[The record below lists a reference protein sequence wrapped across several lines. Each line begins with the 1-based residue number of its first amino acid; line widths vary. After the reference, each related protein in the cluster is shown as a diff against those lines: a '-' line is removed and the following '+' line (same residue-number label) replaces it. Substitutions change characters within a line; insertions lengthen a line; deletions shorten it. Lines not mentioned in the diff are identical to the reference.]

1 MRTSVSSPASP
12 SAASRWRTS
21 AVGTLVVALAAFLA
35 GAVLATGQGGADGE
49 APVRAPFTRTAEDS
63 GPLFRVASFNI
74 LGANHTDGPKANK
87 RKQFKPSAKRT
98 PQTVLSLDLNGVD
111 VVGFQEMQVKQ
122 VDQFMKKT
130 QGAWG
135 LYPGRQLSNYAA
147 HNSIGWRTAEWKLVE
162 ANSIPITYF
171 NGQLVP
177 MPYVLLRHL
186 DTGRLVWFAN
196 FHNPASTKSRPPQ
209 AKWRKKAKAAQVALA
224 NRLHE
229 SGVPLVLTGDM
240 NERET
245 YFCAMTTQ
253 APMKSASGGSW
264 GASAC
269 KPPKD
274 VRIDWVFG
282 SNYLKFSNYR
292 VNRGTLVKKI
302 TDHPMIVADVA
313 VPVRPRY

>member
-1 MRTSVSSPASP
+1 MRTSVSSLPSPGSP
-12 SAASRWRTS
+12 STWRTPTI
-21 AVGTLVVALAAFLA
+21 GTLVVALAAFLA
-35 GAVLATGQGGADGE
+35 GAVLTTGQVSEQQE
-49 APVRAPFTRTAEDS
+49 APVQAPFTRTAEAEGS
-63 GPLFRVASFNI
+63 LFRVASFNI

-87 RKQFKPSAKRT
+87 RSRFAPSTVRT
-98 PQTVLSLDLNGVD
+98 PRTLLSLDLNGVD
-111 VVGFQEMQVKQ
+111 VVGFQEMQAKQ
-122 VDQFMKKT
+122 VDQFMAKA
-130 QGAWG
+130 QGKWG

-147 HNSIGWRTAEWKLVE
+147 HNSIGWRTAQWKLVE
-162 ANSIPITYF
+162 ANTVPITYF

-177 MPYVLLRHL
+177 MPFVLLRHL
-186 DTGRLVWFAN
+186 PTGRLVWFAN
-196 FHNPASTKSRPPQ
+196 FHNPASTKTRPPQ
-209 AKWRKKAKAAQVALA
+209 AKWRAKAKAAQVALA

-245 YFCAMTTQ
+245 YFCAMTTK

-282 SNYLKFSNYR
+282 ANYLRFDNYR
-292 VNRGTLVKKI
+292 VNRGDLVQKI
-302 TDHPMIVADVA
+302 TDHPMIVADVT

>member
-1 MRTSVSSPASP
+1 MRTSVSSWST
-12 SAASRWRTS
+12 WRTP
-21 AVGTLVVALAAFLA
+21 AVGTLVMALAAFLA
-35 GAVLATGQGGADGE
+35 GAVLATGPSPSEE
-49 APVRAPFTRTAEDS
+49 APVRAPFTRTAEASD
-63 GPLFRVASFNI
+63 PLFRVASFNI
-74 LGANHTDGPKANK
+74 LGANHTDGPKASK
-87 RKQFKPSAKRT
+87 RHRFAPSTVRT
-98 PQTVLSLDLNGVD
+98 PQTIRSLDLNGID

-122 VDQFMKKT
+122 VDQFASRT
-130 QGAWG
+130 QGTWA

-162 ANSIPITYF
+162 ANTIPITYF
-171 NGQLVP
+171 NGQRVP
-177 MPYVLLRHL
+177 MPFVLLRHL
-186 DTGRLVWFAN
+186 PTGRLVWFAN

-209 AKWRKKAKAAQVALA
+209 GKWRAMAKADEIALA

-245 YFCAMTTQ
+245 YFCAMTTK

-269 KPPKD
+269 KPPRD

-282 SNYLKFSNYR
+282 SNDLKFSGYR
-292 VNRGTLVKKI
+292 VNRGALVQKI
-302 TDHPMIVADVA
+302 TDHPMIVADVT

>member
-1 MRTSVSSPASP
+1 
-12 SAASRWRTS
+12 
-21 AVGTLVVALAAFLA
+21 VGTLVIALAAFLA
-35 GAVLATGQGGADGE
+35 GTVLATGHGPTDGE

-74 LGANHTDGPKANK
+74 LGANHTDGPKASK
-87 RKQFKPSAKRT
+87 RHKFQPSTKRT
-98 PQTVLSLDLNGVD
+98 PRAITALDLNRID

-122 VDQFMKKT
+122 VDQFMNRT

-135 LYPGRQLSNYAA
+135 LYPGRQLTNYAA
-147 HNSIGWRTAEWKLVE
+147 HNSIGWRTATWKLVE
-162 ANSIPITYF
+162 ANTIPITYF

-186 DTGRLVWFAN
+186 DTGRLVWVAN
-196 FHNPASTKSRPPQ
+196 FHNPASTKTRPPQ
-209 AKWRKKAKAAQVALA
+209 AKWRKKAKAAQIALA
-224 NRLHE
+224 NRIHE

-282 SNYLKFSNYR
+282 SNYLQFSDYR
-292 VNRGTLVKKI
+292 VLRGTLIKKT
-302 TDHPMIVADVA
+302 TDHPMIAADVA

>member
-1 MRTSVSSPASP
+1 MRTSVSSLMS
-12 SAASRWRTS
+12 SSTASRWRTS
-21 AVGTLVVALAAFLA
+21 AVGTLVLALAAFLA
-35 GAVLATGQGGADGE
+35 GAALTGGAGSSEGD
-49 APVRAPFTRTAEDS
+49 APVRAPFTRTAEES

-87 RKQFKPSAKRT
+87 RKRFAASTKRT
-98 PQTVLSLDLNGVD
+98 PQTLTSLDLNGID

-122 VDQFMKKT
+122 VDQFVNRA
-130 QGAWG
+130 QGAWA

-162 ANSIPITYF
+162 ANALPITYF
-171 NGQLVP
+171 NGQRVP
-177 MPYVLLRHL
+177 MPFVLLRHL
-186 DTGRLVWFAN
+186 PTGRLVWFAN

-209 AKWRKKAKAAQVALA
+209 AKWRKKAKNAQIALA
-224 NRLHE
+224 NRIHE
-229 SGVPLVLTGDM
+229 SGVPLILTGDM

-245 YFCAMTTQ
+245 YFCAMTTR

-264 GASAC
+264 GPSAC

-282 SNYLKFSNYR
+282 SNDLTFSNYR
-292 VNRGTLVKKI
+292 VNRGELVQKI
-302 TDHPMIVADVA
+302 TDHPMIVADVT